1 MELATLRNLQ
11 EKQTVI
17 TIFYWNNYHS
27 NLYHVKL
34 ASPNRWSNL
43 VFSPQFGLCFF
54 PHLKNE
60 THEYKA
66 LLSLGIKKSRLLS
79 LYFIEI
85 IIIQIFTMLNWLLQ
99 IVGVLCLYLP
109 VRFVF
114 FSSYKRWDSPD
125 LCKELLRGEI
135 LDISDIASIDE
146 KIYLPEQTIDSFP
159 FGRCCW
165 F

>member
-1 MELATLRNLQ
+1 MSRQLKIHIALNISVLGTHLWCR
-11 EKQTVI
+11 
-17 TIFYWNNYHS
+17 WNFDQS
-27 NLYHVKL
+27 SSK
-34 ASPNRWSNL
+34 AS
-43 VFSPQFGLCFF
+43 
-54 PHLKNE
+54 
-60 THEYKA
+60 
-66 LLSLGIKKSRLLS
+66 KKSRLLS
-79 LYFIEI
+79 LFFIEI

-159 FGRCCW
+159 FGRCC
-165 F
+165 

>member
-1 MELATLRNLQ
+1 MEY
-11 EKQTVI
+11 
-17 TIFYWNNYHS
+17 F
-27 NLYHVKL
+27 
-34 ASPNRWSNL
+34 
-43 VFSPQFGLCFF
+43 VFFSQFDLCFF
-54 PHLKNE
+54 PHIKNG
-60 THEYKA
+60 TRDFKA
-66 LLSLGIKKSRLLS
+66 LVSIGIIKKSRLLS
-79 LYFIEI
+79 LFFIEI

-135 LDISDIASIDE
+135 LDISDIASINE

-159 FGRCCW
+159 FGRCC
-165 F
+165 